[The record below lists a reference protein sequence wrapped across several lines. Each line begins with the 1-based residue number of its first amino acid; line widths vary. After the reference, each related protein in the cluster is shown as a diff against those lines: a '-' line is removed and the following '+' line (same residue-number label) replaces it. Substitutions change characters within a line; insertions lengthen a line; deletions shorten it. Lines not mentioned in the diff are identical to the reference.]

1 MRVGRNKRRQIALA
15 TVVTLA
21 AGIFCLSAIQPLQ
34 PLPPIEPDRGSAQ
47 LVSISDL
54 PNYGDACQLWEGE
67 STEADRIAGADT
79 QSPFESLRQASVY
92 AASQASGQTGDV
104 TRPPVRNLLDT
115 HPIYSSV
122 AIDNLHDEVV
132 LMDSNTWSIRVF
144 NRLDNTPPNAERT
157 EPKRVISGPKTDI
170 GFHSGVYIDPKTGD
184 ISSVEND
191 IGDSVSVFA
200 HGASGDVAPLR
211 QLKVTHRA
219 YNAAVDEAKEELYVT
234 VQYPPQV
241 EVYRKGAAGDEKPL
255 RVLSGESTRL
265 SDAHGIAIDV
275 QNRLM
280 FVNNWGNISDYRS
293 PGTGRFESAS
303 ITVYPLEANGDT
315 PPIRVIQGPRTQL
328 NWPGAMSLD
337 PESGDLY
344 VANDMGHSILIFGK
358 TAQGNA
364 EPTRIIKGSRTG
376 ISYPT
381 GVFVDMKN
389 REVWVTNLGNSS
401 ATVYPLTANGN
412 VAPLR
417 TIRSAPA
424 GKVSLRFGK
433 TQALA
438 YDSRR
443 EVILVPN

>member
-1 MRVGRNKRRQIALA
+1 MRARRNNHKKITLSAGVALL
-15 TVVTLA
+15 TCLL
-21 AGIFCLSAIQPLQ
+21 CLSAIQRLQ
-34 PLPPIEPDRGSAQ
+34 QAPAVEQATGSAQ
-47 LVSISDL
+47 LVSIAEV
-54 PNYGDACQLWEGE
+54 PNYGDACPPWEAG
-67 STEADRIAGADT
+67 TAEADLVAGT
-79 QSPFESLRQASVY
+79 NTNNVFESFRQASVY

-115 HPIYSSV
+115 HPIYSSI

-132 LMDSNTWSIRVF
+132 MMDSNTWSIRVF

-191 IGDSVSVFA
+191 IGDSISVFA

-211 QLKVTHRA
+211 QLNVTHRA
-219 YNAAVDEAKEELYVT
+219 YSAAVDEAKEELYVT
-234 VQYPPQV
+234 IQYPPQV
-241 EVYRKGAAGDEKPL
+241 EVYRKGASGDEKPL
-255 RVLSGESTRL
+255 RVLAGESTRL

-280 FVNNWGNISDYRS
+280 IVNNWGNISDYRS

-315 PPIRVIQGPRTQL
+315 PPVRVIQGSRTQL

-337 PESGDLY
+337 PETGDVY
-344 VANDMGHSILIFGK
+344 VANDMGHSILVFGR
-358 TAQGNA
+358 TAQGNV
-364 EPTRIIKGSRTG
+364 EPTRVIKGNRTG

-389 REVWVTNLGNSS
+389 REVWASNLGNSS

-443 EVILVPN
+443 EEILVPN